1 MEKLIFD
8 RMFEYFKSNFL
19 ISIFQSGFVPGHSTT
34 THLVEIYH
42 SFCQAVSDG
51 KEIRVVFCDVSRAF
65 DRVWHK
71 GLLFKLEKCGISGSL
86 LAWLRNYLQDR
97 YQRVV
102 LNGQMSSWELIMA
115 GVPQGSVLGPLL
127 FLIFI
132 NDITYAIQH
141 CKIRLYADDTSLFIE
156 VDDRVRAA
164 EQLEEDLNALSSWA
178 NTWLVKFS
186 PPKTES
192 LIISNKRHLEEHPP
206 IRMEGSVIQEVTHH
220 KHVGVTLSRNLSW
233 HEHICAIEKKARS
246 VLVRLSQF
254 KYTLDRRSLERVYMS
269 NIRPIMEYA
278 DVVWAGGNHADLDKL
293 DMVQKDAARVIT
305 GATARCSTHPLM
317 EDVGWPSLAS
327 RRRVHQ
333 LTLFYQIVNGLSP
346 PYLRDLKPQSV
357 SERTRHVLR
366 TSNDLSIPASRTNTF
381 SRSFVPSIVSEWN
394 RLEDHIK
401 TMPSLALFKHRLMPK
416 HRPTNMLYYY
426 GPRWENI
433 QLARMRIGCSN
444 LNSHL
449 FHNLHVVN
457 NPKCGCG
464 YMDEN
469 LEHFF
474 FTCPLFTEQRR
485 SLFSV
490 LDYDTTNMQNI
501 LHGITANAPQEN
513 VMRLDAII
521 KFLKDTG
528 RFPHSM

>member
-233 HEHICAIEKKARS
+233 HEHICAIEKKPD
-246 VLVRLSQF
+246 QF
-254 KYTLDRRSLERVYMS
+254 LFDCHSSSILWIVDPWNECT
-269 NIRPIMEYA
+269 
-278 DVVWAGGNHADLDKL
+278 
-293 DMVQKDAARVIT
+293 
-305 GATARCSTHPLM
+305 C
-317 EDVGWPSLAS
+317 
-327 RRRVHQ
+327 
-333 LTLFYQIVNGLSP
+333 LT
-346 PYLRDLKPQSV
+346 
-357 SERTRHVLR
+357 
-366 TSNDLSIPASRTNTF
+366 
-381 SRSFVPSIVSEWN
+381 
-394 RLEDHIK
+394 
-401 TMPSLALFKHRLMPK
+401 
-416 HRPTNMLYYY
+416 
-426 GPRWENI
+426 
-433 QLARMRIGCSN
+433 
-444 LNSHL
+444 
-449 FHNLHVVN
+449 
-457 NPKCGCG
+457 
-464 YMDEN
+464 
-469 LEHFF
+469 
-474 FTCPLFTEQRR
+474 
-485 SLFSV
+485 
-490 LDYDTTNMQNI
+490 
-501 LHGITANAPQEN
+501 
-513 VMRLDAII
+513 
-521 KFLKDTG
+521 
-528 RFPHSM
+528 